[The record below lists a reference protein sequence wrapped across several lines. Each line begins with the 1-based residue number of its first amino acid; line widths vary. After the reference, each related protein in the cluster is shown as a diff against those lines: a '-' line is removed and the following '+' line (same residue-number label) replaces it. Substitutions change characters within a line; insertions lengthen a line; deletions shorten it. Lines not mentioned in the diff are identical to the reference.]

1 MTGISATQK
10 NTGGPRL
17 LKVDGVIKDFPGLRA
32 LNRVSFELRSGEVLA
47 VVGQNGCGKSTLVKV
62 LAGVYKADGGDFTVE
77 DAGGGEPVQMH
88 FIHQTR
94 ALIPSMTTIENLAL
108 GRAPESRTSLAKR
121 RERRR
126 AERLIGEFGLHF
138 DVTKPIS
145 EISPAERTIVAI
157 VRALDGW
164 TRPEGVLVLDEP
176 TAELHGEEAEKL
188 FEVVRQ
194 VAAGG
199 AGVIFISHR
208 LDEVMALA
216 DRVLALRDGAVVG
229 HVSTAEC
236 DHDQLIHM
244 IVGRRL
250 EQVERRPSR
259 VGDVVLEARG
269 VGGGSVVDV
278 DLTLREGEILGL
290 GGIVGSG
297 RETLV
302 GLLFGAHRRE
312 RGEVEIDGRRLP
324 KDNITASIANR
335 VAYVPADRA
344 AEGAVMEMSVRE
356 NLTLPG
362 LRGFRRAFGWLDLRS
377 EAKEVSKWT
386 KLVNLRPVMP
396 SRRLDLFSGG
406 NQQKVVIAKWL
417 RMEPRALLLEEP
429 TQGVDIGA
437 KVAIYELLQ
446 QAAAGGAG
454 VLLASADAKE
464 LTAVCDR
471 VLVMRDGRIVAE
483 AVGTGLSEAH
493 LLKEELGLS
502 IDQLNTRP
510 SDNEEEI
517 LA

>member
-1 MTGISATQK
+1 MNDNSATKQK
-10 NTGGPRL
+10 SVGPRL
-17 LKVDGVIKDFPGLRA
+17 LQVDGLIKDFPGLRA
-32 LNRVSFELRSGEVLA
+32 LDGVSFDLHSGEVLA

-62 LAGVYKADGGDFTVE
+62 LAGVYKADGGHFAVE
-77 DAGGGEPVQMH
+77 HAGGEEPVQMH

-94 ALIPSMTTIENLAL
+94 ALVGTMSTVENLAL
-108 GRAPESRTSLAKR
+108 GRAADSRVRLSKR

-126 AERLIGEFGLHF
+126 AEALIGEFGLSF
-138 DVTKPIS
+138 DVTAPIS

-194 VAAGG
+194 VAGSG

-216 DRVLALRDGAVVG
+216 DRVMALRDGVVVG
-229 HVSTAEC
+229 TVDTARC
-236 DHDQLIHM
+236 DHEQLINM

-250 EQVERRPSR
+250 EEVERRPTEA
-259 VGDVVLEARG
+259 GEVVLEARG
-269 VGGGSVVDV
+269 VGGDSVVDV

-297 RETLV
+297 RESLV
-302 GLLFGAHRRE
+302 GLLFGALERE
-312 RGEVEIDGRRLP
+312 RGEVLVDGRPLP
-324 KDNITASIANR
+324 KGNITASIANR
-335 VAYVPADRA
+335 VAYVPSDRA
-344 AEGAVMEMSVRE
+344 SEGAVMEMSVRE

-362 LRGFRRAFGWLDLRS
+362 LRGFRRAFGWLDHRS
-377 EAKEVSKWT
+377 ESREVSKWT

-446 QAAAGGAG
+446 AAAAKGAG

-471 VLVMRDGRIVAE
+471 VLVMRDGRVVAE
-483 AVGTGLSEAH
+483 ATGSGLTETQ

-502 IDQLNTRP
+502 IEQLDP
-510 SDNEEEI
+510 SPTDNEEEI